1 MKQYPILHA
10 NDFYEYA
17 YDLGYSVLTEDQELR
32 EQKGRQLRDCQAWII
47 KAEMMDKKTGEVFQ
61 ADVLQSYNTLVAFKL
76 DGKTFRCG
84 KYSRT
89 TSRQTSWFERD

>member
-1 MKQYPILHA
+1 MKQYPILHTDNFYDYA
-10 NDFYEYA
+10 NDFG
-17 YDLGYSVLTEDQELR
+17 YDVLELR
-32 EQKGRQLRDCQAWII
+32 EQGRQLRDCQAWII
-47 KAEMMDKKTGEVFQ
+47 KADMMNKETGEVFQ

-89 TSRQTSWFERD
+89 TSKQTSWFERD